1 MASGAGF
8 GESSLGELSQAL
20 GGGGEDGFLVDQII
34 PHLQESHLGIP
45 AHPSDIC
52 FDNRVRSLLR
62 IAPVAVE
69 KERGNRSACRQPFDV
84 PFPRPGKNLIKI
96 VDCENKVTLR
106 GREQAEECISPQAIT
121 SRSVRGE
128 FARSPAM
135 IAALPR
141 KKANGEVNIR
151 AIRTGTSSLIRLAF
165 CLSRIVTGS
174 IRSRALRNSAWEERG
189 ILRRSAFPFAIRS
202 ARDKRIALKL
212 PSLASSAG
220 LALCLKKSSSLGITR
235 GPCAGRSVA
244 G

>member
-34 PHLQESHLGIP
+34 PHLQEPHLGIP

-52 FDNRVRSLLR
+52 FDNRVRSLLG
-62 IAPVAVE
+62 IPPVAVE
-69 KERGNRSACRQPFDV
+69 KERATRSASRQPLMSHSHGPGRTSSKSLIAKIRLRSADAN
-84 PFPRPGKNLIKI
+84 RPKFIK
-96 VDCENKVTLR
+96 
-106 GREQAEECISPQAIT
+106 CISPQAIT

-151 AIRTGTSSLIRLAF
+151 AIRTGTSSLIRVAF

-202 ARDKRIALKL
+202 ARDKRIAL
-212 PSLASSAG
+212 
-220 LALCLKKSSSLGITR
+220 
-235 GPCAGRSVA
+235 
-244 G
+244 